1 MEELLHEL
9 ADAELGKQVMDTV
22 GVAVTKCNT
31 FIRQPKNKHN
41 ADWWETERNGNLFC
55 LQEKSMS
62 YVTTCHGVL
71 LRRNTMW
78 LALLTARWNKR
89 IIWMTLTLFQSCI
102 I

>member
-41 ADWWETERNGNLFC
+41 ADWWETEKRKPFLFTRKVHVVC
-55 LQEKSMS
+55 HNMSWCFAEKKY
-62 YVTTCHGVL
+62 YVAGFTYC
-71 LRRNTMW
+71 
-78 LALLTARWNKR
+78 
-89 IIWMTLTLFQSCI
+89 
-102 I
+102 